1 MSLFCLPSWQRH
13 VLVITPYIFFSTR
26 VVLVCLFL
34 QPEKHY
40 PRWSKRRKASYP
52 ANFINLV
59 NTAKTWTVS
68 LQLSLEKRD
77 YADKLFGNYN
87 YHRFIKLPLAN
98 VLLGATAIAQW
109 RQPADNRFD
118 YYRLFLICVTRPP
131 ALLPPQMTISHDNRF
146 YPGFCL
152 CAILS

>member
-1 MSLFCLPSWQRH
+1 M
-13 VLVITPYIFFSTR
+13 
-26 VVLVCLFL
+26 
-34 QPEKHY
+34 
-40 PRWSKRRKASYP
+40 
-52 ANFINLV
+52 
-59 NTAKTWTVS
+59 VS

-77 YADKLFGNYN
+77 YAEKLFGNYN
-87 YHRFIKLPLAN
+87 YHSFIKFPLAN
-98 VLLGATAIAQW
+98 VLLAATAIAQW

-152 CAILS
+152 SAILSSLAHKNHLSTYLWLAPPPKLDLGLNPHPHPIQQQK